1 MLILYFPLSEIDNSF
16 TVTKKKT
23 HETIDDLREEMR
35 KREEEEESSTSRE
48 VELEDYRL
56 IIQLCYMEYL
66 LDRRGNSVKLSSEDK
81 NYFYGQKVFSLL
93 S

>member
-35 KREEEEESSTSRE
+35 KREEEEGSTNRE
-48 VELEDYRL
+48 IELEDYRL

-66 LDRRGNSVKLSSEDK
+66 LDRRGNSVKLSLEVK
-81 NYFYGQKVFSLL
+81 NYFYRQKVFSLL

>member
-35 KREEEEESSTSRE
+35 KREEEEGSTNRE
-48 VELEDYRL
+48 IELEDYRL

-66 LDRRGNSVKLSSEDK
+66 LDRRGNSVKLSLEVK
-81 NYFYGQKVFSLL
+81 NYFYRKKVFSLL

>member
-35 KREEEEESSTSRE
+35 KREEEEGSTNRE

-66 LDRRGNSVKLSSEDK
+66 LDRRGNSVKLSLEVK
-81 NYFYGQKVFSLL
+81 NYFYRQKVFSLL

>member
-35 KREEEEESSTSRE
+35 KREEEEGSTNRE

>member
-35 KREEEEESSTSRE
+35 KREEEEGSTNRE
-48 VELEDYRL
+48 IELEDYRL